1 MPTPERLAEQ
11 FEEHR
16 TARAGGRVSHARIG
30 QRGGGRRPGSLDPI
44 EPHGCQWCRQP
55 AGMADDGRGA
65 RVPGHAANASVAPG
79 GSLGSCTCRIRSSAR
94 SVVGDEEPET
104 DAILADS
111 VGLALLVVLEKLEP
125 AERLAFV
132 LHDVFGMTFEEIA
145 PIVDRSVVAT
155 RQLASRA
162 RRRVQGQAPTSDAD
176 LRKQRRVVD
185 AFLAAVQDGDFEAL
199 VAVLDPEIVLRADGG
214 ASKGM
219 SRLVRGAQAVVGT
232 GRGVLEARVVQ
243 SGGPGERQHWRRVA
257 PAGRARAFRDRL
269 HDCRR
274 QGRRDGHPGGS
285 RPARVGSI
293 CRPSRADCATRS
305 PFARKLRAKDAEHVT
320 CSESEPGEQPYVR

>member
-1 MPTPERLAEQ
+1 MPTPEQLAQQ

-16 TARAGGRVSHARIG
+16 PHVRAVAYRMLGSVSEAEDAVQEAWIRLSRTDASGIDNLRGWLTTVVARVCLDMLRTRASRREDPLDENAEHAVHV
-30 QRGGGRRPGSLDPI
+30 PDPI
-44 EPHGCQWCRQP
+44 VR
-55 AGMADDGRGA
+55 AISRADEG
-65 RVPGHAANASVAPG
+65 PEKNAIV
-79 GSLGSCTCRIRSSAR
+79 
-94 SVVGDEEPET
+94 
-104 DAILADS
+104 ADS

-214 ASKGM
+214 AVKGM
-219 SRLVRGAQAVVGT
+219 SRLVRRAQAVAAQAAPFSKHGVWSHVVLVNGNIGVVSRLPD
-232 GRGVLEARVVQ
+232 GRLLSVIGFTIAGGKVVEMDILAD
-243 SGGPGERQHWRRVA
+243 PDRIRRLDLSA
-257 PAGRARAFRDRL
+257 
-269 HDCRR
+269 
-274 QGRRDGHPGGS
+274 
-285 RPARVGSI
+285 I
-293 CRPSRADCATRS
+293 
-305 PFARKLRAKDAEHVT
+305 
-320 CSESEPGEQPYVR
+320 QP